1 MVWSIE
7 NMRAI
12 QNVGWEIT
20 QEMEQDIL
28 AAAGRYHSEP
38 HQLMR
43 ILLDI
48 QKIAHNSFP
57 REVAVIVSR
66 ETGLSEAALYSYISY
81 YAMFSPIE
89 RGKYVIRMCESAP
102 CHVRGAKAVME
113 AISKTLGIGPG
124 ETSDD
129 NRFTLEYCQCLG
141 MCVNSPAILV
151 NDKIYKDLTPGRA
164 ATLMEDYMR
173 GDYD

>member
-1 MVWSIE
+1 
-7 NMRAI
+7 MRAL
-12 QNVGWEIT
+12 QDVDWAVT
-20 QEMEQDIL
+20 PDMEQEIVNT
-28 AAAGRYHSEP
+28 ARRYHSEP

-57 REVAVIVSR
+57 RKVAVIVSR
-66 ETGLSEAALYSYISY
+66 ETGLAEAALYSFISY

-89 RGKYVIRMCESAP
+89 RGRYVVRMCESAP
-102 CHVRGAKAVME
+102 CHVRGAKSVME
-113 AISKTLGIGPG
+113 AISKTLGIQPG
-124 ETSDD
+124 ETSGDD
-129 NRFTLEYCQCLG
+129 RFTLEYCQCLG
-141 MCVNSPAILV
+141 LCVNSPAIMV
-151 NDKIYKDLTPGRA
+151 NDKVYKDLTPGRA

>member
-1 MVWSIE
+1 MQTIKP
-7 NMRAI
+7 
-12 QNVGWEIT
+12 VGWVIT
-20 QEMEQDIL
+20 NERERDIL
-28 AAAGRYHSEP
+28 SAAKRYHAEP

-57 REVAVIVSR
+57 REVAVLVSR
-66 ETGLSEAALYSYISY
+66 ETGLTEAALYSYISY
-81 YAMFSPIE
+81 YAMFSPVE

-113 AISKTLGIGPG
+113 AISKTLGISPG
-124 ETSDD
+124 ETSED

-141 MCVNSPAILV
+141 MCVHSPAILV
-151 NDKIYKDLTPGRA
+151 NDKLYKDLTPGRA
-164 ATLMEDYMR
+164 ATLIEDYMR